1 MRDTGMLKCW
11 IAKVYN
17 ETARAAEVDCAE
29 VEPGRKGATAE
40 SLEDGGVLRQK
51 RLTQV
56 MCVVMVSIS
65 LSLLSIWRVEDE
77 VRVRQDVPES
87 R

>member
-56 MCVVMVSIS
+56 MCVVDGLNLFVFAVDMA
-65 LSLLSIWRVEDE
+65 
-77 VRVRQDVPES
+77 S
-87 R
+87 RG